1 MTLEMKIRWRKKRI
15 ETNEKKISEYED
27 IITYSE
33 RPSRKKELIK
43 EDIERRK
50 KELPKLKEELRIW
63 ESML

>member
-15 ETNEKKISEYED
+15 EATENKIAEYED

-33 RPSRKKELIK
+33 RPSRKKEVIK
-43 EDIERRK
+43 ADIEKRK
-50 KELPKLKEELRIW
+50 RELPKLKEELRIW

>member
-1 MTLEMKIRWRKKRI
+1 MRTSLHIQKGHRE
-15 ETNEKKISEYED
+15 
-27 IITYSE
+27 
-33 RPSRKKELIK
+33 KKELIK